1 MMRRYLLTALT
12 IGSAVAVVVLTL
24 YLLGAFEAMVALLG
38 DQYTSLGIF
47 SGEFLSIKWLE
58 IPLIAIVAIG
68 MAWWVID
75 VSRQF
80 QKVIW

>member
-24 YLLGAFEAMVALLG
+24 YLLGAFEAMVAWLG

-47 SGEFLSIKWLE
+47 PASF
-58 IPLIAIVAIG
+58 
-68 MAWWVID
+68 
-75 VSRQF
+75 
-80 QKVIW
+80 